1 MLRVETVGETVARPR
16 PGWRKP
22 VFVAAFVA
30 FAGVWAFGFWYDANR
45 PAPEPL
51 DTASVRAAST
61 ACRSA
66 ITRLSALAPLPSPP
80 ELTKRIARVRSE
92 DVVFTDL
99 VAAFRGIHPTNGDGA
114 KALAGFATDW
124 HDLTAARAR
133 YADELSAGKTRPD
146 LVIPVDPT
154 AAPITIRMKE
164 YAQIHRLNVCTPDS
178 LQGEVVEGAR
188 TYPRSPTGAP

>member
-1 MLRVETVGETVARPR
+1 METETEVAPPRRR

-22 VFVAAFVA
+22 VFMAAFVA
-30 FAGVWAFGFWYDANR
+30 FIGVWAFGFWYDANR

-51 DTASVRAAST
+51 DAASQRAAAA
-61 ACRSA
+61 ACRAA
-66 ITRLSALAPLPSPP
+66 ISKLAVLEPLPSPP
-80 ELTKRIARVRSE
+80 VLTKRIARVRSE
-92 DVVFTDL
+92 DAIFTDL
-99 VAAFRGIHPTNGDGA
+99 VATFRAIHPTDGDGA
-114 KALAGFATDW
+114 KAIQSFATDW
-124 HDLTAARAR
+124 QHLTAARER

-154 AAPITIRMKE
+154 KAPITIRMKE

-188 TYPRSPTGAP
+188 EYPRVL

>member
-1 MLRVETVGETVARPR
+1 MLRVETVEDTVARPR
-16 PGWRKP
+16 RAWRKP

-66 ITRLSALAPLPSPP
+66 SARLSALPPLPFPP
-80 ELTKRIARVRSE
+80 ELTRRIARVRRE
-92 DVVFTDL
+92 DAVFTDL
-99 VAAFRGIHPTNGDGA
+99 VAEFRAIHPTNSEGA

-124 HDLTAARAR
+124 HDLTAARER
-133 YADELSAGKTRPD
+133 YANELGAGKTRPD

-154 AAPITIRMKE
+154 SAPITIRMKE

-178 LQGEVVEGAR
+178 LQGEVVEGVR
-188 TYPRSPTGAP
+188 TYPSSPTGAP

>member
-1 MLRVETVGETVARPR
+1 METAAPSRTRR
-16 PGWRKP
+16 GWRRP

-51 DTASVRAAST
+51 DAVSVRAASA

-66 ITRLSALAPLPSPP
+66 VARLSDLAPLPSPP

-92 DVVFTDL
+92 DAIFTDL
-99 VAAFRGIHPTNGDGA
+99 VAAFRDIHPTNGDGA
-114 KALAGFATDW
+114 TALAAFATDW
-124 HDLTAARAR
+124 QHLTAARDR
-133 YADELSAGKTRPD
+133 YADELSGGKKRPD
-146 LVIPVDPT
+146 LVIPVGPT
-154 AAPITIRMKE
+154 KAPITIRMKE

-178 LQGEVVEGAR
+178 LQGEVVEGPR
-188 TYPRSPTGAP
+188 TYTSSPSGSP